1 MSDLTIY
8 IVNQALHERWW
19 LEGDSSKKE
28 IDIPHNIQKI
38 ITIICRHWNS
48 EKSCMNNSQPEEPSC
63 FL

>member
-19 LEGDSSKKE
+19 LEGDSSNKE
-28 IDIPHNIQKI
+28 IDISHNIQKI
-38 ITIICRHWNS
+38 ITMQALELR
-48 EKSCMNNSQPEEPSC
+48 KSCTNNSQPEEPSC